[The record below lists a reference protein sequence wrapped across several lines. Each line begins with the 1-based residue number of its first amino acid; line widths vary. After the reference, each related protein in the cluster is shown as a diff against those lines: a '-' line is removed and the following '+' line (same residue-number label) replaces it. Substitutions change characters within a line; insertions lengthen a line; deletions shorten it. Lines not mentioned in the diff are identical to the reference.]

1 MKDEEKYE
9 LGPCPFCGKDTLE
22 YTRPVTHY
30 EKDDRYGLNLTPKD
44 GVELIARDTHHMSS
58 QLRFLGT
65 ACTADDCGIG
75 MITGRGQFEPSH
87 PDNVRY
93 PADEV

>member
-9 LGPCPFCGKDTLE
+9 LGPCPLCGKDTLE
-22 YTRPVTHY
+22 FTRPVAAY
-30 EKDDRYGLNLTPKD
+30 DNSRTPWED
-44 GVELIARDTHHMSS
+44 GVELIARDTHHTSS

-75 MITGRGQFEPSH
+75 MITGRGQFEPRH
-87 PDNVRY
+87 PDNIRY
-93 PADEV
+93 PANEN